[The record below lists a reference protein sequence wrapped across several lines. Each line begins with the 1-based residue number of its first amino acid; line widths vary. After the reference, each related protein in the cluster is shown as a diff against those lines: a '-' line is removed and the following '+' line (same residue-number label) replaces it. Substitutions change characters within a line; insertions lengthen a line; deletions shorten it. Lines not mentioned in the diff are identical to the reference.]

1 MNAALDTKF
10 ARIRAALSLK
20 GFALV
25 RGEDDAGRPLF
36 IVSRW
41 SMTRQ
46 LRGLP
51 ELEAFAA
58 QIAPKVKATWTT

>member
-1 MNAALDTKF
+1 MTADADKRF
-10 ARIRAALSLK
+10 ATIRAELALK

-41 SMTRQ
+41 ALTRQ
-46 LRGLP
+46 LNGMP
-51 ELEAFAA
+51 ELEKFAA
-58 QIAPKVKATWTT
+58 TVAPRPKPP